1 MNPDE
6 YAAAQAAISSQ
17 VAQHVLSF
25 ARFFQPGR
33 QSTASWVQ
41 LLRLLFPFVSQ
52 ARTDSAKLA
61 RTFYDSQRAEHYP
74 DLPRNDRDLEDY
86 QFDWFVQNMEPAR
99 KLMSA
104 ENSPDHAVTTL
115 TLQATREVDNAGR
128 RQMLHAVV
136 FDPGLTEL
144 QKAEDEKTPE
154 PVDLDEPSSTKK
166 ETATKPATRIIRGWA
181 RVATGA
187 HPCAWCLMLVS
198 RGPTYLGADTAG
210 LDLDDFTAQKML
222 AAGEDVSDFMNQWH
236 PGCKCRVV
244 PVYKSETWPG
254 QAGADK
260 ALELWKAATTEG
272 DALIESG
279 DARTDNRN
287 TEALNALRRR
297 IYRGE
302 ITGSDYAG
310 LAA

>member
-1 MNPDE
+1 MTPEE
-6 YAAAQAAISSQ
+6 YAAQQAIISSQ
-17 VAQHVLSF
+17 VAQQALSF
-25 ARFFQPGR
+25 GQYFRNGAL
-33 QSTASWVQ
+33 STPAWLQ
-41 LLRLLFPFVSQ
+41 LLQFLFPVISQ
-52 ARTDSAKLA
+52 ARTESATLA
-61 RTFYDSQRAEHYP
+61 RSFYDSQRALHYP
-74 DLPRNDRDLEDY
+74 ELPRNDRDLEDY
-86 QFDWFVQNMEPAR
+86 QFDWFVKNMDPAR

-104 ENSPDHAVTTL
+104 ETSPDHALTTL
-115 TLQATREVDNAGR
+115 ALQATREVDNAGR

-136 FDPGLTEL
+136 YDPGLTEK
-144 QKAEDEKTPE
+144 QSVSK
-154 PVDLDEPSSTKK
+154 
-166 ETATKPATRIIRGWA
+166 TRIIRGWA

-210 LDLDDFTAQKML
+210 LDLDDFTAQKMI
-222 AAGEDVSDFMNQWH
+222 AAGEDVSEFMNEWH

-244 PVYKSETWPG
+244 PVYKAESYPG
-254 QAGADK
+254 QVGADK
-260 ALELWKAATTEG
+260 ALTLWNDASKEG
-272 DALIESG
+272 DALIASG
-279 DARTDNRN
+279 KARSDNRN

>member
-1 MNPDE
+1 MNPND
-6 YAAAQAAISSQ
+6 YAAQQAAISSR
-17 VAQHVLSF
+17 VAQYALSMGTYF
-25 ARFFQPGR
+25 RNGR
-33 QSTASWVQ
+33 LTTSGWLQ
-41 LLRLLFPFVSQ
+41 LLQFLFPVISQ
-52 ARTDSAKLA
+52 ARTDSATLA
-61 RTFYDSQRAEHYP
+61 RTFYDSQRLLHFP
-74 DLPRNDRDLEDY
+74 NLPRNDRDLEAY

-104 ENSPDHAVTTL
+104 DTSPDHALTTL
-115 TLQATREVDNAGR
+115 ALQATREVDNASR
-128 RQMLHAVV
+128 RQMIHAVV
-136 FDPGLTEL
+136 YDPGVTEK
-144 QKAEDEKTPE
+144 QAAEPKT
-154 PVDLDEPSSTKK
+154 K
-166 ETATKPATRIIRGWA
+166 IIRGWA

-198 RGPTYLGADTAG
+198 RGPVYLGADTAG
-210 LDLDDFTAQKML
+210 LDLDDFTAQKL
-222 AAGEDVSDFMNQWH
+222 IASGEDVSDFMNEWH

-244 PVYKSETWPG
+244 PVYKAQSWPG

-260 ALELWKAATTEG
+260 ALDLWKDATTEG
-272 DALIESG
+272 DALIASG

-302 ITGSDYAG
+302 ISGSDYAG

>member
-6 YAAAQAAISSQ
+6 YAAAQAAISSR
-17 VAQHVLSF
+17 VAQYTLSMGQ
-25 ARFFQPGR
+25 FFRQGR
-33 QSTASWVQ
+33 LTTPAWLQ
-41 LLRLLFPFVSQ
+41 LLQFLFPVISQ
-52 ARTDSAKLA
+52 ARTESATLG
-61 RTFYDSQRAEHYP
+61 RTFYDSQRQLHYP
-74 DLPRNDRDLEDY
+74 GLTRNDRDLETY
-86 QFDWFVQNMEPAR
+86 QFDWFVQNMEPSR

-104 ENSPDHAVTTL
+104 EDSPDHALTTL
-115 TLQATREVDNAGR
+115 ALGATREVDNAGR
-128 RQMLHAVV
+128 RQVIHGVV
-136 FDPGLTEL
+136 YDPELTEK
-144 QKAEDEKTPE
+144 QAEAKTE
-154 PVDLDEPSSTKK
+154 SRV
-166 ETATKPATRIIRGWA
+166 IRGWA

-222 AAGEDVSDFMNQWH
+222 AAGEDVSEFMNQWH

-244 PVYKSETWPG
+244 PVYKTESW
-254 QAGADK
+254 AGDAASK
-260 ALELWKAATTEG
+260 RALKLWNDATTEG